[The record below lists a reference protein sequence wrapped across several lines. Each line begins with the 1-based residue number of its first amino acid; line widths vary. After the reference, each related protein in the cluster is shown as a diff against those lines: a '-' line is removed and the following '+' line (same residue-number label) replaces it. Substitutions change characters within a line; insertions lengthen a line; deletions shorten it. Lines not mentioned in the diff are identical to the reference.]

1 MHGGHYSAYNI
12 HQSVV
17 ESAVNQKAV
26 PKELQEVPPMIGLA
40 VGKQAVASGPE
51 QETIW
56 GEDVLKLYFKHDLGF
71 TSKSNPFMK
80 M

>member
-17 ESAVNQKAV
+17 ESTVGQKAV
-26 PKELQEVPPMIGLA
+26 FKELQEVPPMIGLA

-51 QETIW
+51 VETVW
-56 GEDVLKLYFKHDLGF
+56 GEEVLKLYFKHDLGF
-71 TSKSNPFMK
+71 TSKLTQVRL
-80 M
+80 